1 MNTHLQ
7 YELIGGILAPMT
19 DKTQQIADPASPR
32 HAGPGTRLVTPQ
44 VDLRSDTVT
53 LPTAAMYERMRGAA
67 LGDDGL
73 DGDPTARALE
83 ALVATT
89 LGKEA
94 GLYVPTA
101 TMGNL
106 LAVLSQAERQSRVVL
121 EASAHMVVS
130 EHAGALF
137 SGVTYTGLPGVAGAM
152 GLGALERAL
161 EPSGVLRTELVCM
174 ETTHVNAGGA
184 VLPLDHMRAVWNA
197 AHSRGVRV
205 HLDGARLFNAAVALK
220 VDAAALACY
229 ADTVAICLSKG
240 LSAPAGAV
248 LAGPAATMARAR
260 RFRKMLG
267 GTQRQVG
274 VVAAAGLDAIETMP
288 ARLAQD
294 HAWASRLSEALRA
307 VLPGQIGVTTPATN
321 IVFVDLPEEEAA
333 ADSAAWA
340 DALRKNGVLVR
351 AWGPGRIRL
360 VTHRHIDGA
369 SVDAAAAGF
378 QRAAR
383 LLLPLLPA

>member
-1 MNTHLQ
+1 MPRNGCL
-7 YELIGGILAPMT
+7 G
-19 DKTQQIADPASPR
+19 AS
-32 HAGPGTRLVTPQ
+32 L

-53 LPTAAMYERMRGAA
+53 LPTAAMYERMRTAA

-106 LAVLSQAERQSRVVL
+106 LAVLSQAGRQSQVVL
-121 EASAHMVVS
+121 EASAHMIVS

-137 SGVTYTGLPGVAGAM
+137 SGVAYTGLPGVAGAM
-152 GLGALERAL
+152 DLDHLELALQ
-161 EPSGVLRTELVCM
+161 PSGALRTELVCM

-184 VLPLDHMRAVWNA
+184 VLPLDHMRAVWDM
-197 AHSRGVRV
+197 SRNKGVQV
-205 HLDGARLFNAAVALK
+205 HLDGARLFNAAVALN
-220 VDAAALACY
+220 VDVAVIAGY

-248 LAGPAATMARAR
+248 LAGPAATIARAK

-294 HAWASRLSEALRA
+294 HAWASRLSLALRG
-307 VLPGQIGVTTPATN
+307 VLPEPIGITTPSTN
-321 IVFVDLPEEEAA
+321 IVFIDLPEAI

-340 DALRKNGVLVR
+340 DELQKSGVLVR
-351 AWGPGRIRL
+351 PWGPRRIRL

-378 QRAAR
+378 RRAAES
-383 LLLPLLPA
+383 LLA